1 MAAESRVN
9 PAQVKKA
16 VAALA
21 KHLEKVK
28 AEGKTQL
35 FEEDG
40 DGDYYSVM
48 LSTRRVPQKGSNKLV
63 PVKIPNPLLN
73 PDKTEICLIVKDHQ
87 GEGHKEAKKKVAD
100 MEACGVAKVLGISK
114 LRNNYKP
121 HEAKRQLCD
130 SYDLF
135 CADARVLPILPKLLG
150 KSFFKKKKQPV
161 PVDLTKKDW
170 AAQIR
175 GTRAIHQRHGGDQGG
190 GERDRRDRRPRA
202 ARAPQVVQ
210 RAIDLHEDQ
219 RVRRPVYNALP
230 DPDEEKAAREEE
242 AERKAEKIAAREGG
256 HQRRMEVAL
265 AKISLWQFWQ
275 PRVGRFTH
283 CDHRRYHRRLDPDI
297 SSALGSITQPESAT
311 TGPTFVRLV
320 PNLCVK
326 PSASGP
332 ACVDFCSLAI
342 PHSYPAVTKM

>member
-1 MAAESRVN
+1 MCRTCAGASRRAITLRAAALGNVRSAASAVTLHRPRLDAHAPTASAMSSSKVN
-9 PAQVKKA
+9 SAQVAKA
-16 VAALA
+16 VAALS

-28 AEGKTQL
+28 AEGKAQL
-35 FEEDG
+35 FDG
-40 DGDYYSVM
+40 DGDDGETYSVM

-63 PVKIPNPLLN
+63 PVKIPNPLLI

-170 AAQIR
+170 ACLLY
-175 GTRAIHQRHGGDQGG
+175 TSPSP
-190 GERDRRDRRPRA
+190 RD
-202 ARAPQVVQ
+202 V
-210 RAIDLHEDQ
+210 
-219 RVRRPVYNALP
+219 
-230 DPDEEKAAREEE
+230 EES
-242 AERKAEKIAAREGG
+242 
-256 HQRRMEVAL
+256 RM
-265 AKISLWQFWQ
+265 
-275 PRVGRFTH
+275 P
-283 CDHRRYHRRLDPDI
+283 
-297 SSALGSITQPESAT
+297 SSA
-311 TGPTFVRLV
+311 
-320 PNLCVK
+320 
-326 PSASGP
+326 
-332 ACVDFCSLAI
+332 
-342 PHSYPAVTKM
+342 

>member
-28 AEGKTQL
+28 AEGKVQL

-40 DGDYYSVM
+40 DGDHYSILV
-48 LSTRRVPQKGSNKLV
+48 STRRVPQKGSNKLV
-63 PVKIPNPLLN
+63 PVKIPHPLLN

-175 GTRAIHQRHGGDQGG
+175 KAAAATYAHVGAGTCIHVKVGTSGMEVAKVAENAI
-190 GERDRRDRRPRA
+190 A
-202 ARAPQVVQ
+202 
-210 RAIDLHEDQ
+210 AIDNLVQHVPRKWSNVQSIYMKTNES
-219 RVRRPVYNALP
+219 VALPVYNALP
-230 DPDEEKAAREEE
+230 DPEEEKSAREEE
-242 AERKAEKIAAREGG
+242 AERKAEKIAAREKW
-256 HQRRMEVAL
+256 RAEMEAERINTDAPP
-265 AKISLWQFWQ
+265 AKKKK
-275 PRVGRFTH
+275 
-283 CDHRRYHRRLDPDI
+283 
-297 SSALGSITQPESAT
+297 A
-311 TGPTFVRLV
+311 
-320 PNLCVK
+320 K
-326 PSASGP
+326 
-332 ACVDFCSLAI
+332 
-342 PHSYPAVTKM
+342 K